1 MNRRRMA
8 ILVVVALAGT
18 VVLEAD
24 VFVRR
29 LAIQRT
35 EEVLDGCVQL
45 DEPRI
50 DLGGYPVA
58 VRALRGNLDDV
69 RFTADSAAVA
79 GIRLTDMRGHVR
91 RVRFRVLGGAD
102 DINIQDAD
110 VSARL
115 DQRDLEDVLDDLGLG
130 GTVRIVDDGLQ
141 IQLDG
146 VPATI
151 QLDID
156 VEAGAVVI
164 ALDGMLSSFVG
175 LRFDIPGVTV
185 NRIETM
191 PGSLYVDATA
201 NGSPRDVA
209 CIAEDVVTSRLRS
222 LSGVAALLPG
232 P

>member
-1 MNRRRMA
+1 MA
-8 ILVVVALAGT
+8 ILVVLALAGT

-58 VRALRGNLDDV
+58 VRALRGHLDDV
-69 RFTADSAAVA
+69 RFTADSAELA
-79 GIRLTDMRGHVR
+79 GIRLTDLRGQVR
-91 RVRFRVLGGAD
+91 RVRFRVLGGID
-102 DINIQDAD
+102 DIHIDDAD

-115 DQRDLEDVLDDLGLG
+115 DEGDLEHVLHDLGLG
-130 GTVRIVDDGLQ
+130 GTVRIADDAIQ
-141 IQLDG
+141 VQLDG
-146 VPATI
+146 VPTTI

-156 VEAGAVVI
+156 VDAGAAVI
-164 ALDGMLSSFVG
+164 ALDGVLEPFIA

-185 NRIETM
+185 DRIETL
-191 PGSLYVDATA
+191 PGSLHVDATA

-209 CIAEDVVTSRLRS
+209 CTAEDIVASRLRS
-222 LSGVAALLPG
+222 LARIAALIPG
-232 P
+232 S